1 MYYSLQIG
9 STPVST
15 WSDNDVL
22 HIMLKSPRS
31 GGDAIVESSGVNAA
45 GCGGNYGYVVSQTEL
60 NLRESMRLLWE
71 QHVYWTRMVII
82 SIAAGLPDL
91 DPTTQRLLR
100 SATDFEAAF
109 TPFYGA
115 EIGHKFGELINAH
128 LVIAAEL
135 VKAAKA
141 GDSQG
146 ASDAETRWYQNADQI
161 VCFLNQINPY
171 WDIELMR
178 ALWYEH
184 LSLTKSEAVLRLGG
198 NFAEDIATFDRIELQ
213 ALMMAD
219 IFAEGF
225 IRQFCL

>member
-1 MYYSLQIG
+1 M
-9 STPVST
+9 
-15 WSDNDVL
+15 
-22 HIMLKSPRS
+22 
-31 GGDAIVESSGVNAA
+31 ESSWGTAA
-45 GCGGNYGYVVSQTEL
+45 GYAGTYGCLVNQAEL
-60 NLRESMRLLWE
+60 NLKECMRLLWE

-82 SIAAGLPDL
+82 SIAADLPDL
-91 DPTTQRLLR
+91 DPATQRLLR
-100 SATDFEAAF
+100 NATDFEAAF
-109 TPFYGA
+109 IPFYGP
-115 EIGHKFGELINAH
+115 EIGRGFGELIHAH

-146 ASDAETRWYQNADQI
+146 ASNAETRWYQNADQI

-171 WDIELMR
+171 WDIQRML

-198 NFAEDIATFDRIELQ
+198 DFAADIATFDRIELE

-219 IFAEGF
+219 NFADG
-225 IRQFCL
+225 IIHQFGL